1 MSSVVCT
8 VRRVESV
15 KPHPNADKLSI
26 AVIGGWQCCV
36 PKDRYKAGD
45 LITYIPPDSVLP
57 AELSDRFGVTAYLSN
72 GRVRAIKL
80 RGEPSFGLVVEPL
93 GAEGENVAEQLGI
106 TKFQPPIRYSGGDML
121 PEHPMFARY
130 TDIENMR
137 HFTTVIADGEEVV
150 VTEKIHGT
158 NCRVGVITGRSAC
171 GTRRGESQRFAGSK
185 TAARAETPGS
195 LYWFPWSIPGVEAFV
210 SRYLGDQV
218 ILFGEVY
225 GKVQSLRY
233 GIPGRI
239 AYRAFD
245 LMVDG
250 KYLDYDT
257 FNTVCDHHGVET
269 APLVYRGPFS
279 LEKIR
284 ELSSGKSLVPGADH
298 IREGVVV
305 KPAIE
310 RTDPA
315 IGRVILKYVS
325 DEYLC
330 GENDDQ
336 GE

>member
-1 MSSVVCT
+1 MSSVVCA

-15 KPHPNADKLSI
+15 KPHPNADNLSI

-57 AELSDRFGVTAYLSN
+57 SELSDRFGVTAYLSS

-93 GAEGENVAEQLGI
+93 GEEGENVAERMGI
-106 TKFQPPIRYSGGDML
+106 TKYAPPIRYNGGDML
-121 PEHPMFARY
+121 PEHPMFTRY

-137 HFTTVIADGEEVV
+137 HFTTVIKDGEDVV

-158 NCRVGVITGRSAC
+158 NSRVAIVCDSVGSERL
-171 GTRRGESQRFAGSK
+171 AGSK
-185 TAARAETPGS
+185 TAARLETPGS
-195 LYWFPWSIPGVEAFV
+195 LYWFPWSVPGVEDVLAKTP
-210 SRYLGDQV
+210 GNQV

-257 FNTVCDHHGVET
+257 FKTVCDYHGVET
-269 APLVYRGPFS
+269 VPLVYRGPFS

-305 KPAIE
+305 KPATE